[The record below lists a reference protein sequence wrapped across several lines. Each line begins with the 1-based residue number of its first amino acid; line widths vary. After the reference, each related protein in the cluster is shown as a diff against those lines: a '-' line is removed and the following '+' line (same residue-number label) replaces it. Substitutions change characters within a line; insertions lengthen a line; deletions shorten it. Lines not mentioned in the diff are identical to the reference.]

1 MAFNAAFGRYKNQD
15 NLYESSVASSQR
27 SPLLHE
33 STGGSN
39 ARGNDLNLN
48 GPSTLYQIIT
58 HDTKKKTLEKG
69 FDARQNFV
77 HFAHGDLKNVITMQE
92 LMERPSVRNF
102 LYRSKWY
109 QKPQVVHLRS
119 IMSGSAVSCCSFL
132 SLLVALFCGDLF
144 AFLSVPGNALCDII
158 LTVAFGF
165 FAFEFVLNAFS
176 DRTYPLSFFFYMD
189 LIGTFSMV
197 FDISYMCG
205 PDAMSIE
212 RLHTSSSSGG
222 GVIVMRAARA
232 ARLGA
237 RAGRLSRVAKIVRFV
252 SGSEEE
258 GSGNVR
264 MAKVISNKLSD
275 VLSIRVAFV
284 VICVAVV
291 LPSLSIF
298 EYPEMEESLTAWT
311 SFLAPDVQRYAEG
324 ARGEMAV
331 IQQLLRDLSKF
342 YSTANYGPFLICY
355 RKTGA
360 DLNSEELLACGA
372 TDDTVKFEVEGHWAA
387 PARREFVMATSQGQ
401 MDLLFDLAEPKR
413 LEALMGISLIMFII
427 LVMVAFS
434 IVLTEN
440 ISTVA
445 LLPLER
451 MLDVVRHRCAQIFKY
466 TNALQE
472 EPPSDDE
479 DEEERE
485 DEDVEDKDEEDNEF
499 ALLEKAVAKLGA
511 IAELSAKDQDP
522 NAKKDWTEN
531 EIIVHEWTQPTES
544 LHKQSVVSQVMDLT
558 RRMSM
563 LVEDNDALIKLNED
577 ASTEV
582 MDEARKP
589 GFNAFKLTPSQI
601 KALSVRLLR
610 EQAGT
615 KDFVR
620 RYLKPVVLVQFV
632 NVLEPMYL
640 PNPFHNF
647 VHAVDVLCWLTME
660 MENVEVQSFLADS
673 DQFALLVAALGHDVG
688 HLGVNNQ
695 FLVATSHELAVI
707 YNDKSPLENMHCCK
721 LFQVLGHE
729 AQLFQALDKETYKR
743 MRKDIIEAILHTDI
757 TKHNEMVKDLSLF
770 YQMNKDVLNIAEL
783 SAEAREVLKSNTSLM
798 MCSFL
803 HSADVNNPSRPW
815 HIAEKMAHLCVDE
828 FFAQG
833 DKEKELGIP
842 VGMLND
848 RDKVNRAF
856 SQIGFIEFMIAPWV
870 EALVP
875 MFPVLDFM
883 ADYTAENIHKW
894 AVLWENEVEP
904 PAEQVEKLTLRVQ
917 KVVGKLMT
925 QKGKAL

>member
-1 MAFNAAFGRYKNQD
+1 M
-15 NLYESSVASSQR
+15 
-27 SPLLHE
+27 
-33 STGGSN
+33 
-39 ARGNDLNLN
+39 
-48 GPSTLYQIIT
+48 
-58 HDTKKKTLEKG
+58 G

-77 HFAHGDLKNVITMQE
+77 HCAHGDLKNVITMQE

-119 IMSGSAVSCCSFL
+119 IMRGSAVSCCSFL

-522 NAKKDWTEN
+522 NAKK
-531 EIIVHEWTQPTES
+531 VHEWTQPTES

-673 DQFALLVAALGHDVG
+673 DQFALLVAAVGHDVG

>member
-15 NLYESSVASSQR
+15 NHYESSVASSQR

-39 ARGNDLNLN
+39 NARGNNLNLN

-119 IMSGSAVSCCSFL
+119 IMRGSAVSCCSFL

-144 AFLSVPGNALCDII
+144 AFLSVPGNTLCDII

-311 SFLAPDVQRYAEG
+311 SFLAQDVQRYAEG
-324 ARGEMAV
+324 ARGSAEMAV

-355 RKTGA
+355 RLTGA
-360 DLNSEELLACGA
+360 NLSSEELLTCGA
-372 TDDTVKFEVEGHWAA
+372 TDDTVKLDVEGRWAA
-387 PARREFVMATSQGQ
+387 PPRREFVMATSQGQ

-472 EPPSDDE
+472 EPPS
-479 DEEERE
+479 E
-485 DEDVEDKDEEDNEF
+485 DEDDEERDEEDAEDKDEEEDNEF

-531 EIIVHEWTQPTES
+531 EIMVHEWTQPTES
-544 LHKQSVVSQVMDLT
+544 LHKQSVVSVVMDLS

-577 ASTEV
+577 VSAEV
-582 MDEARKP
+582 IHEARQP
-589 GFNAFKLTPSQI
+589 GFDAFKLTPSQI

-610 EQAGT
+610 EQEGI
-615 KDFVR
+615 KDDFVR

-640 PNPFHNF
+640 ANRFHNF
-647 VHAVDVLCWLTME
+647 VHAVDVLCWLSME
-660 MENVEVQSFLADS
+660 MEKVEAQSFLADS
-673 DQFALLVAALGHDVG
+673 EQFALLVAALGHDVG

-695 FLVATSHELAVI
+695 FLVATTHELAVI

-783 SAEAREVLKSNTSLM
+783 SAEASEVLKSNTSLM
-798 MCSFL
+798 MSSFL

-815 HIAEKMAHLCVDE
+815 KIAEKMAHLCVDE

-833 DKEKELGIP
+833 ARQKL
-842 VGMLND
+842 
-848 RDKVNRAF
+848 R
-856 SQIGFIEFMIAPWV
+856 
-870 EALVP
+870 
-875 MFPVLDFM
+875 
-883 ADYTAENIHKW
+883 
-894 AVLWENEVEP
+894 AVL
-904 PAEQVEKLTLRVQ
+904 
-917 KVVGKLMT
+917 
-925 QKGKAL
+925 